1 MQQPDLLVP
10 ARDETVHRL
19 FFALSPDAA
28 LRQRIAEVSL
38 QLEREHAPGG
48 RALKPDRYH
57 LTLQFLGDF
66 QPLRPSVVD
75 AARQA
80 ADSIQLPAFDLS
92 LDHAGSFPGSNV
104 WWLGTHGVAPG
115 LQALWDALG
124 AALARVGVQVK
135 SSQRFAP
142 HLTIRR
148 DVRRQVEPLAIG
160 PLHWAVRDFVLFDSI
175 PGQPYEAL
183 HRSRLQDAQ

>member
-10 ARDETVHRL
+10 ARDEAVHRL
-19 FFALSPDAA
+19 FFALSPDAG
-28 LRQRIAEVSL
+28 LRQRIADVSL

-66 QPLRPSVVD
+66 QPLRQSVVD

-80 ADSIQLPAFDLS
+80 ADAVRLPAFELC
-92 LDHAGSFPGSNV
+92 LDHAGSFSGSNV
-104 WWLGTHGVAPG
+104 WWLGTRGVAPG

-124 AALARVGVQVK
+124 AALARAGVQVK
-135 SSQRFAP
+135 SPQRFAP
-142 HLTIRR
+142 HLTVRR
-148 DVRRQVEPLAIG
+148 DVRRQVEPIAIG
-160 PLHWAVRDFVLFDSI
+160 PLHWTVREFVLFDSR
-175 PGQPYEAL
+175 PGQPYEVL
-183 HRSRLQDAQ
+183 HRRRLRDAK

>member
-1 MQQPDLLVP
+1 MQQPDLLAP
-10 ARDETVHRL
+10 ASDETVHRL

-28 LRQRIAEVSL
+28 LRQQIAEAST
-38 QLEREHAPGG
+38 QLEREYAPGG
-48 RALKPDRYH
+48 RRLNPDRYH

-80 ADSIQLPAFDLS
+80 ADSVRLPAFEIS

-104 WWLGTHGVAPG
+104 WWLGTHGMAPG

-124 AALARVGVQVK
+124 AALARAGVQVK

-148 DVRRQVEPLAIG
+148 DVRRQIEPVAIG
-160 PLHWAVRDFVLFDSI
+160 PLHWAVRDFVLFDSR
-175 PGQPYEAL
+175 PGQPYEEL
-183 HRSRLQDAQ
+183 HRQRLQDAQ

>member
-1 MQQPDLLVP
+1 MQRCEPLGP
-10 ARDETVHRL
+10 TRDEAIHRL
-19 FFALSPDAA
+19 FFALSPDIA
-28 LRQRIAEVSL
+28 LRRRIAEVSL
-38 QLEREHAPGG
+38 QLEIDHAPGG
-48 RALKPDRYH
+48 RRIDPGRYH

-66 QPLRPSVVD
+66 QPLRPSLVD

-80 ADSIQLPAFDLS
+80 ADTIRLPAFDLS

-104 WWLGTHGVAPG
+104 WWLGTHAVAPG

-124 AALARVGVQVK
+124 AALAGAGVQVK

-148 DVRRQVEPLAIG
+148 DVRRQIAPIGLG
-160 PLHWAVRDFVLFDSI
+160 PLRWTVRDFVLFDSI

-183 HRSRLQDAQ
+183 HRRRLLDAQ

>member
-10 ARDETVHRL
+10 ARDEAIHRL

-28 LRQRIAEVSL
+28 LRRQIADVSL
-38 QLEREHAPGG
+38 QLEREQAPGG
-48 RALKPDRYH
+48 RRLEPHRYH

-80 ADSIQLPAFDLS
+80 ADTIQLPAFELN

-124 AALARVGVQVK
+124 VALARAGVQVK
-135 SSQRFAP
+135 LSQRFAP

-148 DVRRQVEPLAIG
+148 DVRRQIEPLALE
-160 PLHWAVRDFVLFDSI
+160 PLRWTVRDFVLFDSM
-175 PGQPYEAL
+175 PGEPYEVL
-183 HRSRLQDAQ
+183 HRRRLLDAQ

>member
-1 MQQPDLLVP
+1 MQQPDLLAP
-10 ARDETVHRL
+10 AGDETVHRL

-28 LRQRIAEVSL
+28 LRQQIAEAST
-38 QLEREHAPGG
+38 QLEREHASGG
-48 RALKPDRYH
+48 RRLNPDRYH

-80 ADSIQLPAFDLS
+80 ADSVRLPAFEIS

-104 WWLGTHGVAPG
+104 WWLGTHGMAPG

-124 AALARVGVQVK
+124 AALARAGVQVK

-148 DVRRQVEPLAIG
+148 DVRRQIEPVAIG
-160 PLHWAVRDFVLFDSI
+160 PLHWAVRDFVLFDSR
-175 PGQPYEAL
+175 PGQPYEEL
-183 HRSRLQDAQ
+183 HRQRLQDAQ

>member
-1 MQQPDLLVP
+1 MQQPDLLAP
-10 ARDETVHRL
+10 AGDEAVHRL

-28 LRQRIAEVSL
+28 LRQQIVDVSL
-38 QLEREHAPGG
+38 QLEREQAPGG
-48 RALKPDRYH
+48 RRLNPDRYH

-80 ADSIQLPAFDLS
+80 ADSIQLPAFELD
-92 LDHAGSFPGSNV
+92 LDHVGSFPGSNV

-124 AALARVGVQVK
+124 AVLARTGVQVK
-135 SSQRFAP
+135 SPQRFAP

-148 DVRRQVEPLAIG
+148 DVRRQIEPLAIG
-160 PLHWAVRDFVLFDSI
+160 PLHWAVRDFVLFDSR
-175 PGQPYEAL
+175 PGQPYEVL
-183 HRSRLQDAQ
+183 HRRRLQDAQ

>member
-10 ARDETVHRL
+10 ARDEAVHRL

-28 LRQRIAEVSL
+28 LRQRIAGVSL
-38 QLEREHAPGG
+38 QLERGQAPGG
-48 RALKPDRYH
+48 RRLAPDRYH

-124 AALARVGVQVK
+124 AALAGAGVQVK

-160 PLHWAVRDFVLFDSI
+160 PLHWTVRDFVLFDSI

-183 HRSRLQDAQ
+183 HRRRLLDAQ

>member
-1 MQQPDLLVP
+1 MQQPDLLAPVG
-10 ARDETVHRL
+10 DEAVHRL
-19 FFALSPDAA
+19 FFALSPDTG
-28 LRQRIAEVSL
+28 LRQRIADVSL

-80 ADSIQLPAFDLS
+80 ADSVRLPAFELS

-124 AALARVGVQVK
+124 VALARAGVQVK

-148 DVRRQVEPLAIG
+148 DVRRQIEPLALE
-160 PLHWAVRDFVLFDSI
+160 PLRWTVRDFVLFDSM
-175 PGQPYEAL
+175 PGEPYEVL
-183 HRSRLQDAQ
+183 HRRRLQDAQ